1 MKLLPHQVRIMEMTK
16 DFENVGDFI
25 DMGGGKT
32 YIGSE
37 QMDRYGCHINLVVCQ
52 KSKVRD
58 WVEHFRTNYPRYS
71 VWDLTQ
77 RGELDAWHLLDGG
90 DAKQPCVLVINYDL
104 VFRRPDLQKLHDF
117 TLMLDESS
125 CIQNEKAKR
134 TKAILTMHPDHV
146 ILLSGTPTAGKY
158 EKLWSQAHLLGWPIS
173 RRTYYDQYVVQRLI
187 EVSGMYIPVVVGY
200 KNVDRL
206 KRKLAQYGA
215 VFMKSEEFGVDL
227 PDMVEQKVY
236 TQVPGSYHTFLRD
249 QVITIKGEQL
259 VGDTALTMRLYL
271 RQICG
276 QHNPAR
282 LQAVRDLLESTDD
295 RVIIFYNFKAEFRQ
309 LEELAA
315 KLKRPVSVVNG
326 DEKDLDNYEDK
337 SDSVTLI
344 QYQAGAMGLNLQ
356 KANRVIY
363 FTLPDKSEL
372 FEQSKARIHR
382 IGQTRTCFY
391 YYLLSRDT
399 IEEDALETLKKR
411 KDYTDEL
418 FKAYEE
424 RRAPHH
430 HNRRRHDDGTGNHL
444 T

>member
-1 MKLLPHQVRIMEMTK
+1 MRLLPHQVRIMEMTK
-16 DFENVGDFI
+16 GFKNVADYI

-37 QMDRYGCHINLVVCQ
+37 QMDRYGRHVNLVVCQ

-58 WVEHFRTNYPRYS
+58 WVEHFQANYPRYS

-77 RGELDAWHLLDGG
+77 RGEMDAWHLLDGG
-90 DAKQPCVLVINYDL
+90 DAKKPCVLIINYDL

-134 TKAILTMHPDHV
+134 TKAILTMRPDHV

-158 EKLWSQAHLLGWPIS
+158 EKLWSQIHLLGWPIS

-276 QHNPAR
+276 QYNPAR

-399 IEEDALETLKKR
+399 IEEDVLDTLKKR

-424 RRAPHH
+424 RRAPRR
-430 HNRRRHDDGTGNHL
+430 HNRRGHDDGTGNHL

>member
-16 DFENVGDFI
+16 DFENVADYI
-25 DMGGGKT
+25 EMGGGKT

-37 QMDRYGCHINLVVCQ
+37 QMDRYGCHVNLVVCQ

-125 CIQNEKAKR
+125 CIQNERAKR
-134 TKAILTMHPDHV
+134 TKAILAMHPDHV

-158 EKLWSQAHLLGWPIS
+158 EKLWSQLHLLGWPIS

-187 EVSGMYIPVVVGY
+187 EVSGMYIPIVVGY

-206 KRKLAQYGA
+206 KRKLAEHGA

-295 RVIIFYNFKAEFRQ
+295 RVIIFYNFKAELRQ
-309 LEELAA
+309 LKELAV
-315 KLKRPVSVVNG
+315 KLKRPLSLVNG
-326 DEKDLDNYEDK
+326 DEKDLANYESK

-363 FTLPDKSEL
+363 FTLPDRSEL

-399 IEEDALETLKKR
+399 IEEDVLETLKKR

>member
-125 CIQNEKAKR
+125 CIQNERAKR
-134 TKAILTMHPDHV
+134 TKAILTMRPDHV

-158 EKLWSQAHLLGWPIS
+158 EKLWSQIHLLGWPIS

-236 TQVPGSYHTFLRD
+236 TPVPGSYHTFLRD

-276 QHNPAR
+276 QYNPAR

-309 LEELAA
+309 LKELAA

-399 IEEDALETLKKR
+399 IEEDVLETLKKR